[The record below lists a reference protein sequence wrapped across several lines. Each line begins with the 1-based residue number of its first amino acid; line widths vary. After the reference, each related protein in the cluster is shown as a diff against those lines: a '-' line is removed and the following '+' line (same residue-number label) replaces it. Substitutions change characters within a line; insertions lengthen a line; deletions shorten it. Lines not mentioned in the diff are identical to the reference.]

1 MFFAFFRTQ
10 RQTQTVEVDGGK
22 FEFKALSK
30 DTPLKVL
37 WFTKYDI
44 MQSTVAEA
52 EVRNIAPFRDNG
64 VACEIKW
71 RPNGH
76 QAITIYF
83 FENGELWDEKGF
95 ILNKDSLV
103 YMYKDELR
111 IFTKSGGDKLL
122 INKKALKSLGY
133 NGSIIL
139 DEDKFCLKN
148 DTIELV
154 PFDFFDYT
162 ATPLLLHKKECIC
175 REIMLQVR
183 MFITNEFAK
192 NHMGA
197 NRSQE
202 LSSLTWEAKTATIE
216 DVKRLIALEKDE
228 DNLSQKNTEK
238 MLAVINV
245 FEINKKV
252 DLFTKYI
259 EMFLT
264 AYEQLSKH
272 EEWTRAQWFGKNNLT
287 KELAEHH
294 NTVYQTMNSNMDVLA
309 KELVERSDFLELL
322 KNYKVF
328 ENAVREYFGF

>member
-1 MFFAFFRTQ
+1 MFYAFFRTQ

-44 MQSTVAEA
+44 GQSTVAE
-52 EVRNIAPFRDNG
+52 ERVRNIAPFRDNG
-64 VACEIKW
+64 VACEIRW
-71 RPNGH
+71 PNGH
-76 QAITIYF
+76 QAITLYF

-95 ILNKDSLV
+95 IINKNSLV

-111 IFTKSGGDKLL
+111 IFTKSDGDKLL

-154 PFDFFDYT
+154 PFDFFDYSG
-162 ATPLLLHKKECIC
+162 TPLLLHKKECIC

-216 DVKRLIALEKDE
+216 DVKRLIALEKDQ

-238 MLAVINV
+238 MLAIINI
-245 FEINKKV
+245 FEEAEKPE
-252 DLFTKYI
+252 LFTRYM
-259 EMFLT
+259 ELFFT
-264 AYEQLSKH
+264 AYEQMSMH
-272 EEWTRAQWFGKNNLT
+272 RAWVESQWFGKKNLT
-287 KELAEHH
+287 KELDEHH
-294 NTVYQTMNSNMDVLA
+294 NTIYRIMYTNMDMLA
-309 KELVERSDFLELL
+309 IKLIKRMDFKELLN
-322 KNYKVF
+322 NYSAF
-328 ENAVREYFGF
+328 EKLVKEYFGL